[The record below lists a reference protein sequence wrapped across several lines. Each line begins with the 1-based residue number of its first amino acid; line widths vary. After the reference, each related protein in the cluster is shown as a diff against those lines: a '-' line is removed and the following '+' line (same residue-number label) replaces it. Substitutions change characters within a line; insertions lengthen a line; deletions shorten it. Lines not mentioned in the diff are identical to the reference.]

1 MPPETTQNPAETPRE
16 RLRFSTTVLRLL
28 GEELN
33 PSPDQGILELIK
45 NAYDADAKRCT
56 VELKGVHLKGGSIR
70 IWDDGNGMTAD
81 EIRNGW
87 LIVGDSLKNRNATS
101 PAGRPLVGSKGL
113 GRLGALRLGQ
123 SVSLTTRPK
132 KQPGIQYRVDIDWKQ
147 FERVKV

>member
-1 MPPETTQNPAETPRE
+1 MPQSPKQPDDLPAME

-56 VELKGVHLKGGSIR
+56 VELKGAHLKGGSIR
-70 IWDDGNGMTAD
+70 VWDDGNGLSAD

-87 LIVGDSLKNRNATS
+87 LIVGDSLKSRSAKS
-101 PAGRPLVGSKGL
+101 PA
-113 GRLGALRLGQ
+113 
-123 SVSLTTRPK
+123 
-132 KQPGIQYRVDIDWKQ
+132 
-147 FERVKV
+147 

>member
-1 MPPETTQNPAETPRE
+1 MPKPPKQFPQTPKSE

-56 VELKGVHLKGGSIR
+56 VELKGAHLKGGSIR
-70 IWDDGNGMTAD
+70 VWDDGNGLSAE

-87 LIVGDSLKNRNATS
+87 LIVGDSLKSRGAKS
-101 PAGRPLVGSKGL
+101 PAGR
-113 GRLGALRLGQ
+113 
-123 SVSLTTRPK
+123 
-132 KQPGIQYRVDIDWKQ
+132 
-147 FERVKV
+147 